1 MTSSST
7 STITTTTAAAVA
19 ATTTTV
25 ATTLDDGRS
34 LIEEAK
40 RLLRLQVRVFYSDEC
55 VMLLDAL
62 LTEEKSMRA
71 DDVAELMQLP
81 VKHVT
86 QTLQLLCKERLIHSH
101 SKEEASKYSASAAKS
116 TSLFYYVNYREAVDT
131 LRWRL
136 HRLKMSAAETLLA
149 GDDSYRC
156 PRCDARY
163 GALDVARLL
172 SLRDHLFH
180 CARDDAVLLECH
192 GDSAKA
198 KQLEMR
204 QQFNRLLKP
213 LHDGVRALEGRV
225 LPHVEWPFELR
236 RRNDELQDDDMR
248 RSKAE
253 SEANRVDGI
262 PTISVEIL
270 PSDDMA
276 VDASIF
282 GGTGRGALAATVAP
296 PNATERVRTLPPWL
310 QPIASGGAS
319 NSAGAA
325 DVDSGAPKASA
336 KRRTAAALSDDD
348 RFMVDSVYQW
358 LRDARGWQE
367 QNNVELA
374 DLDAPPPDTAG
385 KKLTDAQA
393 KNALRLRFLRQ
404 AKAHDTAKNQQ
415 RARFV
420 QEFMRQ
426 RLFVCGGDWQ
436 VRDTAVLTPEL
447 VQELNDVRMRDESD
461 TAMRNSL
468 LVQLAAIPDDTVMT
482 DEEYARFGHG
492 LINVVNDFL

>member
-1 MTSSST
+1 MASSSST
-7 STITTTTAAAVA
+7 STVTTTTGSSVSS
-19 ATTTTV
+19 
-25 ATTLDDGRS
+25 TLDDGRS
-34 LIEEAK
+34 LVEEAK

-172 SLRDHLFH
+172 SPRDHLFH

-204 QQFNRLLKP
+204 QQLNRLLKP

-236 RRNDELQDDDMR
+236 RRNDELQDDDVR

-310 QPIASGGAS
+310 QPIASGGA
-319 NSAGAA
+319 GAA

-336 KRRTAAALSDDD
+336 KRRTAAPALSDDD

-374 DLDAPPPDTAG
+374 DLGAPPPDTAG

-461 TAMRNSL
+461 AAMRSSL
-468 LVQLAAIPDDTVMT
+468 LVQLAATPDAVMT
-482 DEEYARFGHG
+482 DEEYARFGHS